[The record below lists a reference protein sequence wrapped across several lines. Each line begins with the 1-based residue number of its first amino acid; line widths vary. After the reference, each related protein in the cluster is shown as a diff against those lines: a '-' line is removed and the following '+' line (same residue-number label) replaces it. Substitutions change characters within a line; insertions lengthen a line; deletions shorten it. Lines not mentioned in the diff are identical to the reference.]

1 MTVNL
6 VSRIERTILDHPDRP
21 ALWTEQKALTYAEL
35 GQLMAGIQAAIL
47 EHDLP
52 TGARV
57 AVMTDADVHVY
68 AAILAV
74 MTLGLSYVPL
84 NRKNPTSRNLAQIEL
99 SDPELLL
106 ATDSTADV
114 QALVDQCERNLNVV
128 YTSELHADRT
138 PSFASVSEDDLAYLF
153 FTSGS
158 TGKPKGVP
166 IQHRNLGAFLSVVIE
181 DEHYQF
187 CEQDRFL
194 QMFELT
200 FDLSVMSFL
209 VPMCVGACCYIVPD
223 SGVQYINIV
232 RLLQDQKITVALMV
246 PSVLSYAH
254 RFFGELNLPELRIS
268 LFCGEALQHDLTA
281 RWAKCVPNASI
292 RNVYGPTEAT
302 IFCSEFDWVEHESE
316 HQSFNGVVPIGR
328 AMSGMD
334 LKIVDTHGE
343 VVDSV
348 EQGELYLL
356 GEQVAAEYWND
367 PERTASAFVEL
378 EVEGQRLPAYRTGD
392 IAFVNDQGNFVYC
405 GRVDAQIQ
413 IDGHRVELGEVEH
426 CAREHVQ
433 RAAVA
438 SSVQASDGRQ
448 EFVLF
453 VETDEDLSTSLA
465 EYIRSE
471 LPPYFMPRAI
481 VCVERFPLNLS
492 GKVDRKALLS
502 EYLSAA
508 G

>member
-1 MTVNL
+1 
-6 VSRIERTILDHPDRP
+6 I
-21 ALWTEQKALTYAEL
+21 
-35 GQLMAGIQAAIL
+35 
-47 EHDLP
+47 
-52 TGARV
+52 
-57 AVMTDADVHVY
+57 AVMTDTDAHVY
-68 AAILAV
+68 AAILAI
-74 MTLGLSYVPL
+74 MTLGYAYVPL
-84 NRKNPTSRNLAQIEL
+84 NRKNPIGRNLEQIEL
-99 SDPELLL
+99 SDPALLL
-106 ATDSTADV
+106 ATDSSDDI
-114 QALVDQCERNLNVV
+114 QSLLDQSDRRLKVI
-128 YTSELHADRT
+128 YTSNLSADRL
-138 PSFASVSEDDLAYLF
+138 PSFAPVGGNDLAYLF

-166 IQHRNLGAFLSVVIE
+166 IQHRNLGAFLSVVLE
-181 DEHYQF
+181 DTHYQF
-187 CEQDRFL
+187 SEQDRFL

-209 VPMCVGACCYIVPD
+209 VPMCVGGCCYIVPD

-246 PSVLSYAH
+246 PSVLSYAQ
-254 RFFGELNLPELRIS
+254 RFFGELKLPELRIS
-268 LFCGEALQHDLTA
+268 LFCGEALQQDLTA

-302 IFCSEFDWVEHESE
+302 IFCSEFDWEERESE
-316 HQSFNGVVPIGR
+316 RQSFNGVVPIGR
-328 AMSGMD
+328 PMSGMD
-334 LKIVDTHGE
+334 LKIVDADGQIAE
-343 VVDSV
+343 AG

-356 GEQVAAEYWND
+356 GGQVAAEYWND

-378 EVEGQRLPAYRTGD
+378 EVEGRRLPAYRTGD
-392 IAFVNDQGNFVYC
+392 IAYVNDLGNFIYC
-405 GRVDAQIQ
+405 GRVDSQIQ

-438 SSVQASDGRQ
+438 SSLQTNDGRQ

-453 VETDEDLSTSLA
+453 VESAEDLSSSLA
-465 EYIRSE
+465 EYIRGE
-471 LPPYFMPRAI
+471 LPSYFLPRAI

-508 G
+508 D